1 MDKNIQINNLKYKN
15 ESEILKE
22 KKEDNS
28 LRNSADISSQIIQDV
43 QKNDMTASLNKK
55 INNIKKKNHYYNKGN
70 IYMFLFNKDS
80 VPRIVIGPHC
90 KKNKNNFNNIY
101 NFNREIC
108 YIYGIS
114 NRNCYYPFL
123 CIFL

>member
-1 MDKNIQINNLKYKN
+1 MDKNIQINNFKSKN

-22 KKEDNS
+22 KHEDNS
-28 LRNSADISSQIIQDV
+28 LRNSTDISSQIIQDV
-43 QKNDMTASLNKK
+43 QKNDMIISLNKN

-70 IYMFLFNKDS
+70 IHMFFFNKDS

-90 KKNKNNFNNIY
+90 KKNKNNFIY
-101 NFNREIC
+101 NFNREIY

-114 NRNCYYPFL
+114 HRNYYYYFL